1 MESINTCPRYAG
13 QLDPEFTQQS
23 DIPGWVDILRALDWP
38 VGRDLFFSSVAPTPD
53 GHLYACGYFAET
65 VSHPVEYFI
74 ARLQGNGQRDSAFG
88 SDGVIRGTFPINF
101 KMIIPTRLVVQ
112 DDGKILM
119 QALGYA
125 GNPELPDPV
134 LLVARFL
141 ATGAADVEFG
151 EQGLMR
157 KDLPPGKPGFLRSFV
172 GDLQQLPDGRILAS
186 TTGVRTTA
194 QGAMESAIVYRL
206 TAQGELDGTF
216 NGNGNGIKDFAPP
229 GASLRV
235 SGFVVQSDGKVVLAG
250 QVTHEGSDS
259 TSGMFVRL
267 DEAGQ
272 LDETFGPLG
281 TGFFECSLDDYHLRI
296 NSIAMSPDGSLV
308 GVGAAS
314 AVIGDLGLIDQGFII
329 GITADGLSDVGFNN
343 GTLLLTPIN
352 ERYSVEWVSAQF
364 QRDRKLL
371 VAGRS
376 KRVFSTYDTY
386 IYVARF
392 NSGGA
397 PDINFGDSGIGRVE
411 TPVGGFNDI
420 PLEMRQQVDGRILV
434 GVNANS
440 FRKGTL
446 LRYLND

>member
-1 MESINTCPRYAG
+1 MENINTSPRYAG
-13 QLDPEFTQQS
+13 QLDPEFTQQP

-38 VGRDLFFSSVAPTPD
+38 AGRDLFFSSVAPTPD

-125 GNPELPDPV
+125 GSPELADPV

-206 TAQGELDGTF
+206 TTQGELDGTF
-216 NGNGNGIKDFAPP
+216 NGNGIKDFAPP

-235 SGFVVQSDGKVVLAG
+235 SGFVVQPDGKMVLAG

-281 TGFFECSLDDYHLRI
+281 TGFFEFSLEDYQLHI

-314 AVIGDLGLIDQGFII
+314 AVIADQGLIDQGFII
-329 GITADGLSDVGFNN
+329 GITAEGFSDVGFNN

-352 ERYSVEWVSAQF
+352 ERYSADWVSAQF
-364 QRDRKLL
+364 QRDGKLL

-376 KRVFSTYDTY
+376 MRLVAIHDSYV
-386 IYVARF
+386 YVARF
-392 NSGGA
+392 NSDGT
-397 PDINFGDSGIGRVE
+397 PDINFGDSETGRVE

-420 PLEMRQQVDGRILV
+420 PLEMRQQTDGRILV

-440 FRKGTL
+440 LRKGTL
-446 LRYLND
+446 LRYLNG

>member
-1 MESINTCPRYAG
+1 MENINAYPRYAG
-13 QLDPEFTQQS
+13 QLDPAFAQQT

-38 VGRDLFFSSVAPTPD
+38 VGRDLFFSSITPTLD
-53 GHLYACGYFAET
+53 GYLYACGYFAET
-65 VSHPVEYFI
+65 VSDPVEYFV
-74 ARLQGNGQRDSAFG
+74 ARLQGDGQRDTSFG
-88 SDGVIRGTFPINF
+88 NDGVIRGTFPINF

-141 ATGAADVEFG
+141 ASGAADVEFG

-186 TTGVRTTA
+186 TTGVRMAA
-194 QGAMESAIVYRL
+194 QGPMESAIVYRL
-206 TAQGELDGTF
+206 TAQGELDGSF
-216 NGNGNGIKDFAPP
+216 NGNGIKDFAPP

-235 SGFVVQSDGKVVLAG
+235 SGFVAQPDGKVVLAG
-250 QVTHEGSDS
+250 QVTHEGSDCA
-259 TSGMFVRL
+259 SGMFVRL

-272 LDETFGPLG
+272 LDEAFGPLG
-281 TGFFECSLDDYHLRI
+281 SGYFEFSLDDYHLHI
-296 NSIAMSPDGSLV
+296 NSIALSSDGSLV

-314 AVIGDLGLIDQGFII
+314 AVNADQGLIDEGFII
-329 GITADGLSDVGFNN
+329 GITAEGLSDVGFNN

-352 ERYSVEWVSAQF
+352 ERYSVDWISAEF
-364 QRDRKLL
+364 QRDGKLL

-376 KRVFSTYDTY
+376 MRLAATHNSYVY
-386 IYVARF
+386 IARF
-392 NSGGA
+392 NSDGTA
-397 PDINFGDSGIGRVE
+397 DINFGDSETGRAE
-411 TPVGGFNDI
+411 TMVGGFNDI
-420 PLEMRQQVDGRILV
+420 PLEMRQQADGKILV
-434 GVNANS
+434 GLNAS
-440 FRKGTL
+440 SLRKGTL
-446 LRYLND
+446 LRYLNE